1 MKLATRRLRPQWPLP
16 AIFVLLACV
25 TASSAQEFRG
35 TILGRVADASGAAIA
50 GATITVTNEQT
61 NTSSKTVTEA
71 DGAYNVPFLI
81 PGTYRVEVEG
91 QGFRKFSQ
99 SGITVEVNKKVTV
112 NITMEVGAVSEAVT
126 VKADAPLLDTATGSM
141 GQVIDQQKVEAMPLN
156 GRMIF
161 MLNQLAVGVIW
172 QVPTFGATGT
182 SGLRPFD
189 NLGGSAWSM
198 NGGRPT
204 TNEYLL
210 DGAPDG
216 TKGRYNFSPPADA
229 VREFQNQ
236 TSSYTPHYGRTGGGV
251 VNMTLKSGGN
261 QFHGRAW
268 DFIRYGAWDANN
280 PLNNAQGRFGDRG
293 EIASSDPRFGKE
305 RAPRPPHQFNQFG
318 VTVTGPVIKN
328 KVFFMFTWEGLRER
342 VPFPITTTVPTL
354 AERTGDFSQSYT
366 DQPTPLTIYDPLTTQ
381 TVNGKLVRTPF
392 ANNKLQPNR
401 MNPVSLAILQLFP
414 APNVPGQR
422 LNNFVNPLNKG
433 KYNYDAQVVRNDDQ
447 ISENHKIFGT
457 YYENHRDEFRSNNGL
472 QGTFTNQGQWPQTR
486 NNHGVVFDWVYTMT
500 PRSLVNARVGFTRFI
515 ETTFQTDVQKFDRSK
530 LGFVGL
536 PCTFLPR
543 ID

>member
-189 NLGGSAWSM
+189 NLGGSAWSLD
-198 NGGRPT
+198 GGRPT

-210 DGAPDG
+210 DGAPDS
-216 TKGRYNFSPPADA
+216 TRGRYNFSPPVDA
-229 VREFQNQ
+229 VREFKVQ
-236 TSSYTPHYGRTGGGV
+236 TNTFDSNYGRTGGGV
-251 VNMTLKSGGN
+251 INLTLKSGTN
-261 QFHGRAW
+261 RFHGTLW
-268 DFIRYGAWDANN
+268 EFNRYGSFDANN
-280 PLNNAQGRFGDRG
+280 ALNKAQGRFGDHG
-293 EIASSDPRFGKE
+293 EVAATDPRFGKE

-318 VTVTGPVIKN
+318 GLIDGPVIKD
-328 KVFFMFTWEGLRER
+328 KLFFMFSYENLRER

-354 AERTGDFSQSYT
+354 AER
-366 DQPTPLTIYDPLTTQ
+366 
-381 TVNGKLVRTPF
+381 
-392 ANNKLQPNR
+392 
-401 MNPVSLAILQLFP
+401 
-414 APNVPGQR
+414 
-422 LNNFVNPLNKG
+422 
-433 KYNYDAQVVRNDDQ
+433 
-447 ISENHKIFGT
+447 
-457 YYENHRDEFRSNNGL
+457 
-472 QGTFTNQGQWPQTR
+472 
-486 NNHGVVFDWVYTMT
+486 
-500 PRSLVNARVGFTRFI
+500 
-515 ETTFQTDVQKFDRSK
+515 DRKS
-530 LGFVGL
+530 
-536 PCTFLPR
+536 
-543 ID
+543 